1 MYLLAF
7 ESSCDDTS
15 VALLR
20 DDELICMKTHT
31 QLEHIATE
39 GVVPE
44 TAARLHAN
52 HVFELLE
59 EVLKIGTITLKDIDI
74 FAATSEPGLI
84 PSLLIGKTVAKTLAT
99 SHKKPLIWVNHIEG
113 HIFSVL
119 LERKLQDLKFPAIVL
134 SASGGHNDLFLWK
147 SLYEIEKLGGT
158 LDDSAGES
166 MDKVGRSMGLPFPAG
181 REVDELAQKYTPKIH
196 TNIPKFPLVLPAD
209 SLDFSF
215 SGLKSAAI
223 REIELRKILKIRTQ
237 VGQDMPDISQ
247 NKNIGITPPGQG
259 GQDKKNEVGG
269 FYIPYRHDLTKK
281 AQENRSNPAPF
292 EYDTYYKILKVG
304 NLGDYKFLRQKPL
317 LDYIV
322 DFYCSELGLIIE
334 IDGDSHGEQE
344 KYDKKRTA
352 DLVSH
357 GLTILRFTN
366 WDILHNKEG
375 VFETITQWIKEKIS
389 YSTPPTPPY
398 QGGGN
403 SSEESGILT
412 ENDRI
417 EIAYGYQSI
426 VTEILTQRVIQ
437 ASKIHQTHTIC
448 LVGGVSANSAL
459 RAKVEQFGKDSNI
472 PVFLPK
478 SLKYC
483 GDNAAMIGIRAYWEY
498 RK

>member
-31 QLEHIATE
+31 QLEHIATA

-52 HVFELLE
+52 HIFDLLT
-59 EVLKIGTITLKDIDI
+59 EVLKAWNITVADIDI

-99 SHKKPLIWVNHIEG
+99 THKKPLIWINHIEG

-119 LERKLQDLKFPAIVL
+119 LERKIEDVQFPAIVL
-134 SASGGHNDLFLWK
+134 SASGWHNDLFLWK
-147 SLYEIEKLGGT
+147 SLYEIEKIGGT

-166 MDKVGRSMGLPFPAG
+166 MDKVGRSMWLPFPAG
-181 REVDELAQKYTPKIH
+181 REVDELARKYTPGIH
-196 TNIPKFPLVLPAD
+196 TNIPKFPLVLPSD
-209 SLDFSF
+209 GLNFSF

-223 REIELRKILKIRTQ
+223 REITLRK
-237 VGQDMPDISQ
+237 
-247 NKNIGITPPGQG
+247 
-259 GQDKKNEVGG
+259 EV
-269 FYIPYRHDLTKK
+269 YP
-281 AQENRSNPAPF
+281 
-292 EYDTYYKILKVG
+292 
-304 NLGDYKFLRQKPL
+304 
-317 LDYIV
+317 
-322 DFYCSELGLIIE
+322 EL
-334 IDGDSHGEQE
+334 S
-344 KYDKKRTA
+344 
-352 DLVSH
+352 
-357 GLTILRFTN
+357 
-366 WDILHNKEG
+366 
-375 VFETITQWIKEKIS
+375 
-389 YSTPPTPPY
+389 
-398 QGGGN
+398 
-403 SSEESGILT
+403 

-426 VTEILTQRVIQ
+426 VTDILAERVKQTTEIHKV
-437 ASKIHQTHTIC
+437 KTIC

-459 RAKVEQFGKDSNI
+459 RTKVEEFWKKINI

-498 RK
+498 KK